1 MGRSGRTG
9 SVNMHSKGSENTLG
23 NIANNYRISKGK
35 WRPRHRFIAFLPLVI
50 LLFVVIPLDIEAK
63 DLTCNRLPMLMEA
76 FHENHYATKSMT
88 PQIKAQAVEQMI
100 KRLDPSKTLLYESDL
115 QTIKPLLL
123 ELFVSVEKGN
133 CASLQPV
140 YTLLVARARENEA
153 MVKRIL
159 GPDFRL
165 DDRMELTIDVEKRP
179 FPKTVAAKQ
188 ELLKKIVQFQI
199 ENSLLSGI
207 DMAEAKKQQIHRY
220 ELQTKRVVE
229 QNPAQLITTA
239 AEAFAGAL
247 DPHTSYLSPR
257 NLEDL
262 QIQMKLSLEGIGAM
276 LSSDTGFTIIEE
288 LVPGGGAEKT
298 GMLKPKDRIIAVAQE
313 GEKPVNVIDMDLRD
327 VVSMIRGKKG
337 TRVTL
342 TILRPGQSKDR
353 FNVTIVRDKIDMKEQ
368 EAKISYESRK
378 AGGRQYRFGVIDLP
392 SFYGGEKGGKSS
404 YEDVKKLL
412 AEARLQA
419 VDGIVL
425 NLSRNG
431 GGLLD
436 EAVRLAGL
444 FIGKGGI
451 VAVRDG
457 RGEVTILSNGSP
469 SLWSFGNKRKVV
481 RLPLESQRSIYTG
494 PLVVLTSRMSASAS
508 EIVTGALKDYRRAVI
523 VGADHTYGKGSVQA
537 LFPLPWE
544 LGGMKVT
551 TGLYFLPGGQ
561 STQKTGVTADVVL
574 PAWTSLE
581 DVGEASLDY
590 PLPAQSIRPFIAMWG
605 KDAPVWK
612 PVDEILI
619 PALASKSKARVEKD
633 AKFAKIIKDNKE
645 AAARRGVIQ
654 IAEFRKSMKEENG
667 GKEKKTPSEL
677 RQKAREENAPFVNES
692 INVLIDMIVHA
703 QTQTRQTSPASN
715 TSKGV
720 SVNRTASAGRQ
731 I

>member
-1 MGRSGRTG
+1 
-9 SVNMHSKGSENTLG
+9 MHSKGSENTFG
-23 NIANNYRISKGK
+23 HIANNYRISHKGN
-35 WRPRHRFIAFLPLVI
+35 WRSERRFIAFLPLII
-50 LLFVVIPLDIEAK
+50 LLFVVIPLDIAAK

-100 KRLDPSKTLLYESDL
+100 KRLDPSKTLLYESDV

-153 MVKRIL
+153 IVKKIL

-165 DDRMELTIDVEKRP
+165 DDRMELMIDVEKRP

-207 DMAEAKKQQIHRY
+207 DMAEAKKQQAHRY

-229 QNPAQLITTA
+229 QNPAQMITTA

-327 VVSMIRGKKG
+327 VVSKIRGKKG

-368 EAKISYESRK
+368 EAKITYETRK
-378 AGGRQYRFGVIDLP
+378 AEGRQYRFGVIDLP

-404 YEDVKKLL
+404 YEDVRKLL
-412 AEARLQA
+412 AEAKLQA

-451 VAVRDG
+451 VAIRDG
-457 RGEVTILSNGSP
+457 RGEVTVLSNGSP
-469 SLWSFGNKRKVV
+469 SLWSFGSKRKVV
-481 RLPLESQRSIYTG
+481 RLPLENQGSLYTG

-561 STQKTGVTADVVL
+561 STQKTGVAADVVL

-590 PLPAQSIRPFIAMWG
+590 PLPAQSIQPFLALRG
-605 KDAPVWK
+605 KDASAWK
-612 PVDEILI
+612 PVDEVVI
-619 PALASKSKARVEKD
+619 PALVAKSKARVEKD

-645 AAARRGVIQ
+645 AAARKGVIQ

-692 INVLIDMIVHA
+692 INVLMDMIAHA
-703 QTQTRQTSPASN
+703 QTRKTSPATN

-720 SVNRTASAGRQ
+720 SVNRTCFTGRQ

>member
-50 LLFVVIPLDIEAK
+50 LLFVVIPLDIAAK

-561 STQKTGVTADVVL
+561 STQKTGVTADVIL

-590 PLPAQSIRPFIAMWG
+590 PLPAQSIQPFIALRG
-605 KDAPVWK
+605 KDAPAWK
-612 PVDEILI
+612 PVDEVLI
-619 PALASKSKARVEKD
+619 PALAEKSKARVEKD
-633 AKFAKIIKDNKE
+633 AKFAKISKDNKE
-645 AAARRGVIQ
+645 AAARKGVIQ

-677 RQKAREENAPFVNES
+677 RQKVREENAPFVNES
-692 INVLIDMIVHA
+692 INVLIDMIANA
-703 QTQTRQTSPASN
+703 QTRKTSPATN
-715 TSKGV
+715 TSKGG
-720 SVNRTASAGRQ
+720 SVNRADAAGRQ

>member
-50 LLFVVIPLDIEAK
+50 LLFVVIPLDIAAK

-431 GGLLD
+431 SGLLD

-692 INVLIDMIVHA
+692 INVLIDMIANA
-703 QTQTRQTSPASN
+703 QTRKTSPATN
-715 TSKGV
+715 TSKGG
-720 SVNRTASAGRQ
+720 SVNRADAAGRQ